1 MIFYSYIVKRCSC
14 LINIDAMLN
23 RSFPTNGT
31 IKDQIVDRNICT
43 ILYINHARR
52 ATDLFSSDCFSVTID
67 RNIFTL
73 DRQDTIIISFAS
85 CVNDS
90 IFHQGNNIAILRGS
104 NSIFQGSIW
113 CCTNK
118 SFNLISCGIFNR
130 STVDGRIYHCNI
142 FVFATYVTV
151 KNSKITIFTSVCHCT
166 GNIAVVNN
174 NTTIGAIRYFTSN
187 SRIFNTHVAARP
199 IDNIAGYCAAVK
211 IKISITTVMSSG
223 TLS

>member
-14 LINIDAMLN
+14 LIDIHTMLN
-23 RSFPTNGT
+23 CCSSINST
-31 IKDQIVDRNICT
+31 IKDQIVDRDICT
-43 ILYINHARR
+43 ILYINHARCAINFLSR
-52 ATDLFSSDCFSVTID
+52 DGFAIAINRD
-67 RNIFTL
+67 IFTL

-113 CCTNK
+113 SCTNK

-142 FVFATYVTV
+142 STFAS
-151 KNSKITIFTSVCHCT
+151 NITIENGKIPVSICVAYSTSNITVIHQNT
-166 GNIAVVNN
+166 SARAVGNIPGNSGILNAHITNRLVNN
-174 NTTIGAIRYFTSN
+174 ITIHSTI
-187 SRIFNTHVAARP
+187 VE
-199 IDNIAGYCAAVK
+199 VK
-211 IKISITTVMSSG
+211 IGITTVGSWFVG
-223 TLS
+223 G